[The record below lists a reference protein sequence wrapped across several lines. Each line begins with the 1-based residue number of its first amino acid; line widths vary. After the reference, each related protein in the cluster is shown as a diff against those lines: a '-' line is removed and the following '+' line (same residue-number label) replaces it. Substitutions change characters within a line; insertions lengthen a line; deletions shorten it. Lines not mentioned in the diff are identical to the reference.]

1 MNNPNYT
8 AHRLVLVLL
17 FFTFAF
23 AGCDTQTAGDKPK
36 KSKRPAQLVEL
47 ATVQSRN
54 VQHSSQRTG
63 TLRERKLVR
72 IFNQEEGALTALPFY
87 EGDTVKKGDVLLRID
102 DRLLR
107 AQLDKANATLS
118 QARQDVK
125 RLKALRKKRLVA
137 EDELNRA
144 HTALDVA
151 EAELRL
157 LTTRMNLMTL
167 HSPMRGIVS
176 QRLAEPG
183 DVAPRHTHLLT
194 LIDTDT
200 LITEVAI
207 SDLLIPS
214 LALGDKVDVRIDALP
229 NKVFQGTILRIHP
242 TIDASTRNGIVE
254 VLLDP
259 APEGARPGQFC
270 RVTLHSKPSLRRL
283 VPFTALRQDSDGSY
297 VFAVNKDNKAI
308 RTHVTTGLRYSDSI
322 EILDGLDD
330 GQRVVVKGF
339 LGLSHGK
346 SIRTASSAKKGS

>member
-1 MNNPNYT
+1 MT
-8 AHRLVLVLL
+8 IKTLFKLVLFSLV
-17 FFTFAF
+17 FAIGM
-23 AGCDTQTAGDKPK
+23 AGCDTKTPAGKPK

-47 ATVQSRN
+47 AMVQTRS

-87 EGDTVKKGDVLLRID
+87 EGDQVKKGEVLLRID

-118 QARQDVK
+118 QAQQDVK
-125 RLKALRKKRLVA
+125 RLKALRTKRLVA

-157 LTTRMNLMTL
+157 LNTRLNLTTL
-167 HSPMRGIVS
+167 HSPMTGIIS
-176 QRLAEPG
+176 KRLAEPG

-214 LALGDKVDVRIDALP
+214 LAVGDNVDVRIDALP
-229 NKVFQGTILRIHP
+229 NQVSKGTILRIHP

-254 VLLDP
+254 VILEP
-259 APEGARPGQFC
+259 APVGARPGQFC
-270 RVTLHSKPSLRRL
+270 RVTLHSKPLPRRL
-283 VPFTALRQDSDGSY
+283 IPFSAIRQDNEGSY
-297 VFAVNKDNKAI
+297 VYTVNQDNKAA
-308 RTHVTTGLRYSDSI
+308 RNYVSTGLRFTDNI
-322 EILDGLDD
+322 EILDGLND

-339 LGLSHGK
+339 LGLKPGK
-346 SIRTASSAKKGS
+346 SVRTANLNKNGS

>member
-1 MNNPNYT
+1 MKNNNFT
-8 AHRLVLVLL
+8 LRHLLIVSLLCIFTLV
-17 FFTFAF
+17 
-23 AGCDTQTAGDKPK
+23 GCDEQPPAAKQK

-47 ATVQSRN
+47 ATVTTRN
-54 VQHSSQRTG
+54 VQHSSQRSG
-63 TLRERKLVR
+63 TLRARKVVR
-72 IFNQEEGALTALPFY
+72 IFNQEEGTLTSLPFY
-87 EGDTVKKGDVLLRID
+87 EGDTVNKGDVLLRID

-157 LTTRMNLMTL
+157 LTTRQNLATL
-167 HSPMRGIVS
+167 HSPMNGIVS
-176 QRLAEPG
+176 KRLAEPG

-214 LALGDKVDVRIDALP
+214 LASGDNVDVRIDALP
-229 NKVFQGTILRIHP
+229 DQVFKGSILRIHP

-254 VLLDP
+254 VILDP
-259 APEGARPGQFC
+259 APGGARPGQFC
-270 RVTLHSKPSLRRL
+270 RVTLHAKASQRRL
-283 VPFTALRQDSDGSY
+283 VPFTALRQDSEGSY
-297 VFAVNKDNKAI
+297 VFAVNSNNKATLT
-308 RTHVTTGLRYSDSI
+308 RVTTGLRFIDSI
-322 EILDGLDD
+322 EILEGLED
-330 GQRVVVKGF
+330 GQKVIVKGF
-339 LGLSHGK
+339 LGLKHGK
-346 SIRTASSAKKGS
+346 GIRTANKPGA